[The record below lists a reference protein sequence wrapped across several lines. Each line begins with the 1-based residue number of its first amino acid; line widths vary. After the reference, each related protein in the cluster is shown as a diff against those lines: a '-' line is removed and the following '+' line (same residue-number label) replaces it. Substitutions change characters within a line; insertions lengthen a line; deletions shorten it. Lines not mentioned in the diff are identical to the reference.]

1 MKNIKGLLIA
11 LFICGLFSTAIAQ
24 KINPIDNIKS
34 SFAGMSYV
42 QVTNGAGIG
51 GYYEKYFARS
61 HRIGVE
67 TTFIIGRGENEYPV
81 YNYYYNQYM
90 ERSDKTRLNFL
101 NVNIRYKKVL
111 FVDKIANNFRPF
123 LSVSA
128 GPVIAFDPPNVPEIS
143 RRFKNIET
151 SFSFNGTLGT
161 GIDFLYSGDTGL
173 SFYVGYNYLKFG
185 SRLDPDPKDYKEY
198 EGVNE
203 YQYDYGRKDFSSALV
218 RISITRR
225 LK

>member
-1 MKNIKGLLIA
+1 MKKIKKMLWLLLI
-11 LFICGLFSTAIAQ
+11 FVIVVPVFAQ
-24 KINPIDNIKS
+24 SANPIDNIKS
-34 SFAGMSYV
+34 SFAGLYYV
-42 QVTNGAGIG
+42 QVTNGAGVG

-61 HRIGVE
+61 HRIGLE
-67 TTFIIGRGENEYPV
+67 STFIVGRGENEYPV

-101 NVNIRYKKVL
+101 NVNVRYKKVL

-143 RRFKNIET
+143 KRFKNIKT
-151 SFSFNGTLGT
+151 RYSFNATIGT
-161 GIDFLYSGDTGL
+161 GLDFLYSGDTGL
-173 SFYVGYNYLKFG
+173 SFFVGYNLLRFSSK
-185 SRLDPDPKDYKEY
+185 LDPDPEDYKEY
-198 EGVNE
+198 DGIDE
-203 YQYDYGRKDFSSALV
+203 YQYDYGKKEFSSAIV

-225 LK
+225 L